1 MFGGGLSGLIF
12 KIKNTILLNNEL
24 NDEIIN
30 EIISKYPLSKSS
42 LRYLLTLYEELENII
57 LELKEENKRLDN
69 ENKRLESK
77 KVVVTGKYTQDD
89 LKHLQG
95 LLKGQKNYVDEVE
108 KENQNLKHKLEVYD
122 NFFLSSFIGTLLY
135 KNYCKKQGLDDV

>member
-42 LRYLLTLYEELENII
+42 LRYLFTLYEELENII
-57 LELKEENKRLDN
+57 LELKE

-89 LKHLQG
+89 LKHLKG